1 MSAVNFIRDYALS
14 HCLFLMLSS
23 GGFPGGSV
31 VKNLPEIQESWVLS
45 LGWDDPV
52 EKEMATC
59 SSFLAWDIPWTEKH
73 GGCKGLDM
81 TSE

>member
-1 MSAVNFIRDYALS
+1 
-14 HCLFLMLSS
+14 MLSS

-59 SSFLAWDIPWTEKH
+59 SSFLAWDIPWTEEH